1 MLPHIH
7 WQIIIF
13 TAMSKQYAKAK
24 LPFIKIIFY
33 ARSRNLYKNIFK
45 RRMHSSGMRSDCQL
59 TVAKPNP
66 SLTLFIPGP
75 KPMANLCSKPDQWDS
90 LPPHAAITNGLI
102 IFGLD
107 VMCATEMGLQSRTV
121 YNCFMICIFNSC
133 DKNGKN
139 LP

>member
-1 MLPHIH
+1 MLINV
-7 WQIIIF
+7 I
-13 TAMSKQYAKAK
+13 
-24 LPFIKIIFY
+24 
-33 ARSRNLYKNIFK
+33 
-45 RRMHSSGMRSDCQL
+45 CQCL
-59 TVAKPNP
+59 CIVHYH
-66 SLTLFIPGP
+66 LTLFIPGP

-102 IFGLD
+102 IFGLG
-107 VMCATEMGLQSRTV
+107 VMCATQMGLQYRIV